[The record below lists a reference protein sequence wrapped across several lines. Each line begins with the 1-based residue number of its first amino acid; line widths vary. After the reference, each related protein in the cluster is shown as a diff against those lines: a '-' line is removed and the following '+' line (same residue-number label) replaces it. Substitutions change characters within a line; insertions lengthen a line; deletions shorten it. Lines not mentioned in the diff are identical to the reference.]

1 MEHFVLFLGHVV
13 FLLLTRPAAHN
24 ENFPYHVRTTQIGI
38 MEAMS
43 NNNGAGSTN
52 GGVARPLGGAGLGPN
67 TLDAFG
73 HGGTYGVTQH
83 ATAMDIFTVDAVGR
97 YSKGIDKEK

>member
-1 MEHFVLFLGHVV
+1 MISVEHFVIFLGHTV

-43 NNNGAGSTN
+43 TQSSNNNNGSN
-52 GGVARPLGGAGLGPN
+52 GLGPN
-67 TLDAFG
+67 TLDAFS

-83 ATAMDIFTVDAVGR
+83 AAAMDIFTVDAVGR
-97 YSKGIDKEK
+97 

>member
-1 MEHFVLFLGHVV
+1 MVISVEHFVTFLGHSV
-13 FLLLTRPAAHN
+13 FLLLTRPNAHN
-24 ENFPYHVRTTQIGI
+24 DNFPYHVRTTQIGI

-43 NNNGAGSTN
+43 TSAAVNGASSSSSN
-52 GGVARPLGGAGLGPN
+52 GGGNGLGPN

-97 YSKGIDKEK
+97 

>member
-1 MEHFVLFLGHVV
+1 MHFVMFLGHTV
-13 FLLLTRPAAHN
+13 FLLLTRPNAHN

-43 NNNGAGSTN
+43 TSTNNNNGSN
-52 GGVARPLGGAGLGPN
+52 GLGPN

-97 YSKGIDKEK
+97 